1 MMLNGAQILIESLI
15 SQGVDTVFGY
25 PGGAVLNIYNA
36 LHDYQDQIRHVLT
49 SHEQGAAH
57 AADGYARTS
66 GRTGVVIATSGPGA
80 TNLVTG
86 IATAYLDSVPLVA
99 ITGNVPLDLMGR
111 DSFQEVD
118 ITGITMPITKHN
130 FIVKRVEDMAAI
142 VQQAFTIANSGRPG
156 PVLIDIPKDIT
167 AKQAVYTPL
176 PRYTPRPDPEPDPQT
191 VATLRQWILT
201 SERPLIYAGGG
212 VVSADAAAALQE
224 LSRRANIPVCTSI
237 MGLTAMP
244 ADDIRFLGMV
254 GMHGTPAANYA
265 THQCDLLLA
274 IGTRFSDRVAGKR
287 DDFAQDAKIVHID
300 IDASEIDKNIL
311 TQLAINGDAA
321 TVLEMLLADLPT
333 VEHPEWVHQLVR
345 YKAQNPLPAPDSDG
359 CLNPRDVLT
368 QLANMAGPEAI
379 IATDV
384 GQHQMFTAQYYP
396 FSKPR
401 SLVSSC
407 GLGTMGYGMG
417 AAIGAKVANPERPVI
432 LVTGDGS
439 FHMNMNELATAVSE
453 RLPIVILIMN
463 NQVLGMVRQ
472 WQTMFYQSRY
482 SETSLGRR
490 TDYVQL
496 AAAFGGKGLRICDKS
511 ETRATLQEALAVTDG
526 PVVIECVTHCDNN
539 VFPMI
544 PPGGSARDIIFT
556 E

>member
-1 MMLNGAQILIESLI
+1 
-15 SQGVDTVFGY
+15 
-25 PGGAVLNIYNA
+25 
-36 LHDYQDQIRHVLT
+36 
-49 SHEQGAAH
+49 
-57 AADGYARTS
+57 
-66 GRTGVVIATSGPGA
+66 
-80 TNLVTG
+80 
-86 IATAYLDSVPLVA
+86 
-99 ITGNVPLDLMGR
+99 
-111 DSFQEVD
+111 
-118 ITGITMPITKHN
+118 
-130 FIVKRVEDMAAI
+130 
-142 VQQAFTIANSGRPG
+142 
-156 PVLIDIPKDIT
+156 
-167 AKQAVYTPL
+167 
-176 PRYTPRPDPEPDPQT
+176 
-191 VATLRQWILT
+191 
-201 SERPLIYAGGG
+201 
-212 VVSADAAAALQE
+212 
-224 LSRRANIPVCTSI
+224 
-237 MGLTAMP
+237 
-244 ADDIRFLGMV
+244 
-254 GMHGTPAANYA
+254 
-265 THQCDLLLA
+265 
-274 IGTRFSDRVAGKR
+274 
-287 DDFAQDAKIVHID
+287 
-300 IDASEIDKNIL
+300 
-311 TQLAINGDAA
+311 
-321 TVLEMLLADLPT
+321 
-333 VEHPEWVHQLVR
+333 
-345 YKAQNPLPAPDSDG
+345 
-359 CLNPRDVLT
+359 
-368 QLANMAGPEAI
+368 
-379 IATDV
+379 
-384 GQHQMFTAQYYP
+384 MFTAQYYP